1 MSEKSWRL
9 MPKTK
14 PGRWSVGFIVVM
26 PILFVI
32 GSSFAGS
39 LYESVPAGRT
49 IAADIAARPFLAL
62 TMLAGMATGISGFI
76 TGLLAIV
83 KQKEKALLVYISTV
97 IGGLLILYLIAELVF
112 PH

>member
-1 MSEKSWRL
+1 MSERSWRL
-9 MPKTK
+9 MPVNKLGK
-14 PGRWSVGFIVVM
+14 WSVGLIAVM

-32 GSSFAGS
+32 GSSFSDS

-49 IAADIAARPFLAL
+49 ILADIAARPFLAL
-62 TMLAGMATGISGFI
+62 TMLAGMVTGTSGFI

-83 KQKEKALLVYISTV
+83 KQKENALLVYVSTV
-97 IGGLLILYLIAELVF
+97 IGGLLILFLIAELAF

>member
-1 MSEKSWRL
+1 MEERSWKFI
-9 MPKTK
+9 PKTK
-14 PGRWSVGFIVVM
+14 LGRWSVGLIIVM

-32 GSSFAGS
+32 GSSLSGS

-49 IAADIAARPFLAL
+49 IPADIAARPFLAL
-62 TMLAGMATGISGFI
+62 TMLAGMATGILGFI

-97 IGGLLILYLIAELVF
+97 IGGLLILFLIGELAF